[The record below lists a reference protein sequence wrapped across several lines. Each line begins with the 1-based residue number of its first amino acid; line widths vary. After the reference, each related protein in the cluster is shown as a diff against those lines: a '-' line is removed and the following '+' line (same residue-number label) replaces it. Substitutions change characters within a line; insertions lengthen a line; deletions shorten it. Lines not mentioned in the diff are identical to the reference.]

1 MQATLGT
8 LLDRLQGFLGK
19 AYFLAG
25 FLPMVVFLTLNALLA
40 AALFPDA
47 AERLQGV
54 ARLDAAGNA
63 LTWLGLLLLAYV
75 LGLLVWSLNPTIRQC
90 LEGRYLPRSVRRWLT
105 DLQQRELE
113 ALLDRRRRLREEVWE
128 LRLAT
133 RDDGGWREQLKA
145 ARMEGRAR
153 PPASLSPELE
163 ATSRQLQERREHLK
177 EVGFQELKGLFG
189 LLRAELAAKPADQ
202 VPELDQLQQ
211 DFRALLDFVHRSVEA
226 TFAELTSEVWI
237 RFPKNPANVGPT
249 QLANQA
255 EVQREY
261 GLRRYGL
268 DIELY
273 WLRLQKIA
281 RADERYF
288 PVLED
293 AKTQLDFS
301 VTTVALLT
309 LLTVLWIPLSLLFA
323 PTPGLFLLLAAAG
336 PLSIWVFIHVVGQ
349 NYRAFAEAVRSAV
362 DLYRFDLLEALHL
375 QLPVDSTAEKKLWTG
390 LMESTVGATEEAQ
403 SYQHPPP
410 GNGEGKDEGKGTD
423 EGSNSEGQDEQADA
437 PDGAG
442 R

>member
-1 MQATLGT
+1 LQATLGT

-25 FLPMVVFLTLNALLA
+25 FLPMVVFLALNALLA
-40 AALFPDA
+40 AAISPDA
-47 AERLQGV
+47 AERLRGV

-90 LEGRYLPRSVRRWLT
+90 LEGRYLPWPVREWLT
-105 DLQQRELE
+105 GLQERELE
-113 ALLDRRRRLREEVWE
+113 MLLARRRRLRDEEWE
-128 LRLAT
+128 LRLA
-133 RDDGGWREQLKA
+133 REGWPEQLKA
-145 ARMEGRAR
+145 ARQQGRRR
-153 PPASLSPELE
+153 PPAALSPELRD
-163 ATSRQLQERREHLK
+163 TSRQLQERRDHPE
-177 EVGFQELKGLFG
+177 ELRFEELRGLFE
-189 LLRAELAAKPADQ
+189 LLRAELAAKPDRQ
-202 VPELDQLQQ
+202 IPELAQLHQGFV
-211 DFRALLDFVHRSVEA
+211 DLLSFVHESVKA
-226 TFAELTSEVWI
+226 SLAELTSEIAI
-237 RFPKNPANVGPT
+237 RFPRNPANVKPT
-249 QLANQA
+249 RLGNQA

-288 PVLED
+288 PILED

-309 LLTVLWIPLSLLFA
+309 LLTVLWIPLSVLVA
-323 PTPGLFLLLAAAG
+323 PTLRLFLLLAVAG
-336 PLSIWVFIHVVGQ
+336 PLSIWVFTHVVGQ

-362 DLYRFDLLEALHL
+362 DLYRFGLLEALHL
-375 QLPVDSTAEKKLWTG
+375 RLPVDSSDEKELWTH
-390 LMESTVGATEEAQ
+390 LMETTAGATDKVLP
-403 SYQHPPP
+403 YLHPPP
-410 GNGEGKDEGKGTD
+410 GSDEGGDEGEDGDQGADEGNGEADQT
-423 EGSNSEGQDEQADA
+423 SE